1 MLAQSETIKTANGS
15 PKPPYASLSLAAP
28 PSVLATD
35 SALRMLEKTS
45 RKLSLFGTPYGRVA

>member
-45 RKLSLFGTPYGRVA
+45 RKLSLFGTPYGA